1 MDDQSKKIVPRMD
14 EYKDEGTWVWAGLV
28 SKYRLVISHLVG
40 ERKQYMADKIVA
52 MTSRRL
58 GSMPLFVTDGLK
70 FYTKAL
76 LKQYGKLVEFPPTG
90 KRGRPKKPK
99 VVPDENLKYAQ
110 IIKRRKGGH
119 VSKVVKKVIFG
130 KDVNHKMISTNLI
143 ERQNLTFRQ
152 DNNRISRKTLGF
164 SKKIKELANQM
175 TLYFA
180 NFNFCRPHGSLKK
193 HFDECGRVR
202 RNCPA
207 KEYGLIDHNWTLR
220 ELLTYPYH
228 KTSTN

>member
-1 MDDQSKKIVPRMD
+1 MDKYEDK
-14 EYKDEGTWVWAGLV
+14 GTWVWASLV
-28 SKYRLVISHLVG
+28 SECRLVIAHLVG

-52 MTSRRL
+52 MTRIRL

-76 LKQYGKLVEFPPTG
+76 LKQYGQLVEFPPTG
-90 KRGRPKKPK
+90 KRGKPKKPK

-110 IIKRRKGGH
+110 IIKRRKGGRI
-119 VSKVVKKVIFG
+119 SKVVKKVIFG
-130 KDVNHKMISTNLI
+130 ENINHKMISTNLI

-164 SKKIKELANQM
+164 SKKIKELTNQM

-207 KEYGLIDHNWTLR
+207 KEYGLTDHNWTLR
-220 ELLTYPYH
+220 ELLTFPYH